1 MRNKYLC
8 KSEFAWNIHIQVMLK
23 MTSFS
28 IFNMYELVRT
38 CMAARGID
46 FKIPRLTGILWIG
59 SQLDQRTVHQLTDR
73 QMHTFPDQM
82 NWQFVQILMYSKFH
96 SKLRVL
102 DTDDV
107 KQDFVVFCSGK
118 ICLVLF
124 QGCCSF
130 VLRHLCPVPIYYMNW
145 SWMQST
151 EWIDLIG
158 NPISACRLISGNN
171 ISLAWWN
178 MFNFGEYAEIRRP
191 PSTSLKE
198 SNFPGLILKFPDS
211 TNCPLRGKQLIF
223 LAL

>member
-1 MRNKYLC
+1 
-8 KSEFAWNIHIQVMLK
+8 
-23 MTSFS
+23 
-28 IFNMYELVRT
+28 
-38 CMAARGID
+38 
-46 FKIPRLTGILWIG
+46 
-59 SQLDQRTVHQLTDR
+59 
-73 QMHTFPDQM
+73 M
-82 NWQFVQILMYSKFH
+82 NWRFVQILMYSKFH

-107 KQDFVVFCSGK
+107 KQKTSLFSVQGK
-118 ICLVLF
+118 SAWYCFKAVALLFYVICVRYTK
-124 QGCCSF
+124 QM
-130 VLRHLCPVPIYYMNW
+130 PKVPSEPSSPLIYSMNW
-145 SWMQST
+145 LWMQST
-151 EWIDLIG
+151 EWTDLIG

>member
-1 MRNKYLC
+1 MSLRMQLRRIVIMMIIEYAVPSLALNYPCKEYQIIYESGVHIYLCTCMRNKYLC
-8 KSEFAWNIHIQVMLK
+8 KSEFAWNVHIQVMLK

-96 SKLRVL
+96 SKFLVL

-107 KQDFVVFCSGK
+107 KQKTSLFCIVSRLLFFCFTSSVSGTHLLHELIVNAK
-118 ICLVLF
+118 HRMDWSYRKPYICL
-124 QGCCSF
+124 S
-130 VLRHLCPVPIYYMNW
+130 
-145 SWMQST
+145 
-151 EWIDLIG
+151 
-158 NPISACRLISGNN
+158 
-171 ISLAWWN
+171 
-178 MFNFGEYAEIRRP
+178 FNFWKQYL
-191 PSTSLKE
+191 PSLME
-198 SNFPGLILKFPDS
+198 HV
-211 TNCPLRGKQLIF
+211 
-223 LAL
+223 